1 MACRHRKVSMV
12 RHTLALAACHAH
24 DLCTTG
30 KVKKTCFKPLGQFL
44 LAPKLK
50 RIVAFNKGGELW
62 EKLAGFDAVAEG
74 KQAPGCLCITFELRT
89 RVMYIGANAQDQ
101 IQLRHDYLQQCS
113 LLFIMPEALQGDARE
128 TPSKICKKSSSKPKR
143 IRRSRGAKK

>member
-1 MACRHRKVSMV
+1 MV

-50 RIVAFNKGGELW
+50 RIVAFNKGGRLW
-62 EKLAGFDAVAEG
+62 KKLAGFAEVAAS
-74 KQAPGCLCITFELRT
+74 KQKPGSLCITFELRT
-89 RVMYIGANAQDQ
+89 RVMYIGASAEEQ
-101 IQLRHDYLQQCS
+101 IQLRFDYLHQCS
-113 LLFIMPEALQGDARE
+113 QLSILRMVESGRHLLELTSDFFVNEYGQE
-128 TPSKICKKSSSKPKR
+128 QS
-143 IRRSRGAKK
+143 